1 MQLHAFEKTNERA
14 TMDHA
19 LCGLRVDGSPGLE
32 QKATNVKVTI
42 TRGVDQGGV
51 VADTTNVS
59 RVRIKRKG
67 ARQNTNPL
75 FLASMEAFASSKRRQ
90 MSR

>member
-1 MQLHAFEKTNERA
+1 MQLHAFEKINERA

-32 QKATNVKVTI
+32 QKATSVKMTI

-51 VADTTNVS
+51 VADTTKSVS
-59 RVRIKRKG
+59 RV
-67 ARQNTNPL
+67 
-75 FLASMEAFASSKRRQ
+75 
-90 MSR
+90 